1 MKLNKI
7 FCISYLDLKLEQIL
21 KNKFLVLK
29 RSISFNG
36 KHPKLKNGSVS
47 RFIREYAVLVPL
59 MMLFIILSFS
69 SESFFST
76 TNILNILNQQ
86 TPLAIIAI
94 AGTFVIISGGFDLS
108 TGAIFAVANV
118 VAAWITVNL
127 SSPYLGLMAAPVVGL
142 LLGVVN
148 GVVVTRLKIH
158 SFLATLATSL
168 VYRAL
173 AVLVT
178 GGALIPISDPQFSVL
193 GREKFLGVFWAVW
206 LLLVFLLISSF
217 ISNKTVFGRYIS
229 AIGGNS
235 EAAELSGI
243 TVDRIRI
250 LVFGFSGL
258 AAGLA
263 SSIAL
268 SRVASGQPLAGSGLE
283 LDAIAAIILGGTS
296 IYGGVGAIWRSICG
310 VYLIALIGNGFNLL
324 NMNPLFK
331 DLVTGAVI
339 LIAVAVAASERKGR

>member
-1 MKLNKI
+1 MISKI
-7 FCISYLDLKLEQIL
+7 FSRRGAR
-21 KNKFLVLK
+21 KNSDNALSV
-29 RSISFNG
+29 
-36 KHPKLKNGSVS
+36 KNARLSK
-47 RFIREYAVLVPL
+47 FIREYAVLLPL
-59 MMLFIILSFS
+59 ILLFIILSFS
-69 SESFFST
+69 SDSFFST

-127 SSPYLGLMAAPVVGL
+127 TSPTLGLMIAPLVGL
-142 LLGVVN
+142 ILGIIN
-148 GVVVTRLKIH
+148 GIIVTRLKIH

-168 VYRAL
+168 VYRAT

-178 GGALIPISDPQFSVL
+178 GGALIPISDPKFSIL
-193 GREKFLGVFWAVW
+193 GREKFLGVFWAIWV
-206 LLLVFLLISSF
+206 LLAFFLIASF
-217 ISNKTVFGRYIS
+217 ISNRTVYGRYVP

-243 TVDRIRI
+243 AVDRIRVM
-250 LVFGFSGL
+250 VFGFSGL

-263 SSIAL
+263 SAIAV
-268 SRVASGQPLAGSGLE
+268 SRVASGQPLAGTGIE
-283 LDAIAAIILGGTS
+283 LDASAAIILGGTS

-324 NMNPLFK
+324 NVNPLFK
-331 DLVTGAVI
+331 DLVTGAII